1 MCSGMV
7 TGAFLAAVRQ
17 TLARLMVADG
27 WLMIGECLDIDNCN
41 PSSAFLIDSLLSSR
55 SHQTVACVRQ
65 S

>member
-7 TGAFLAAVRQ
+7 TVTFLAAVRQ

-41 PSSAFLIDSLLSSR
+41 PSSAF
-55 SHQTVACVRQ
+55 SH
-65 S
+65 